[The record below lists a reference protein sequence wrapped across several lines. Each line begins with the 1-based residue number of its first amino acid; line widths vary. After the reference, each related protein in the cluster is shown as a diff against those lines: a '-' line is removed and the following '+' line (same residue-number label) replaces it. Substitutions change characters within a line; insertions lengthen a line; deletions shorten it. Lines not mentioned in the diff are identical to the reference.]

1 MTNFGFN
8 PGRTA
13 TSGTAAV
20 GSNFAFPQTTPPP
33 QPDAIPDLEFTPGG
47 ARFTPFTAGEFIA
60 TGPDDD
66 LDAAAMEARI
76 EQDLRALGL
85 DEFGQ
90 QTQATDEFQ
99 PLSINISGA
108 RDAQAMDEFNE
119 FLNTELMRI
128 DQVVGEAV
136 GGKYQGGKSVGPMS
150 FSVSDGL
157 ARRRMTGTFADRE
170 AYFKKH
176 YPDGKYARIPTGGGK
191 FSEVY
196 SITPEGDV
204 FNVDPTGINDVSN
217 EVASFTGNVL
227 NFTTAGSLVGTIFA
241 PFFGTVTGATLGNL
255 VDQAILD
262 ETSMSQQEIIDNLN
276 VGDAATIGIID
287 GIITKFLPGA
297 GNKFKQA
304 LSFGDVGG
312 SVLAPKTGPRA
323 LVAQEAAERLGLPLF
338 SVAQLADSQ
347 IVRGTFSQTAGTSNI
362 PGRLLNNQQR
372 KLYEALKRKAEAN
385 FDSLNA
391 REIRA
396 YTKLQQDT
404 IQEEIYKL
412 LTARFGG
419 KLPDNMS
426 LEQLE
431 QNIRKLAGDL
441 QTSHNELID
450 TAYQKAFNTAGSQN
464 VVFNLTPA
472 IEAAQKI
479 QLGTQIRTRPKRQD
493 SIGRPIDAKGR
504 QTAAPTTRA
513 EGELSGELQAITNA
527 LINIIDPNISK
538 LVVKDGK
545 TNAKT
550 AFDSLRQLKALRDR
564 ASKLIQTDDSK
575 AGRELV
581 EAIDQVL
588 DNPTGGSK
596 EFLTFYNEAK
606 TLAKLKADT
615 LNASNIASMFSRK
628 SEVMPNE
635 LAQKFWEGKFTAKDW
650 DFFTKMS
657 QNAAGNKPEA
667 KIAAQQLIADVQDG
681 FITWLYQNPA
691 KTQERIRQIMDADG
705 DLFAKMVPNAADR
718 AALEELAQ
726 ATSWVQNDGIQA
738 AISRRRTVGERALLA
753 IDNMGEAEL
762 IEFINRNGG
771 IDGKVAMDM
780 RAAIFKKI
788 LDNNSTFDEQALNV
802 VNPIPMAKA
811 LNELGNFS
819 GDYAR
824 LKPLFIGS
832 SLKGDNPLYDAK
844 GSKYLQDL
852 LDMRIY
858 SAFLA
863 AYKPDVGGPMQA
875 GSVRAGLS
883 KFELGAYRTLVTN
896 DLLAYIFAS
905 PPSVRQ
911 LQKIHGYKGEGF
923 KGAVKRTWNK
933 RKANVYSNILTQLGE
948 SFSKDVETPL
958 EEVERTGQA
967 PEMGDEF
974 AAVAAPPAPTQ
985 VVSAPPPA
993 APMPS
998 MNLPQ
1003 IQPSPSPAMGTGI
1016 TNFAN
1021 LFPQDELGG
1030 AIANRR
1036 NQGIRGLV

>member
-1 MTNFGFN
+1 MAQTLTIPRVGASAT
-8 PGRTA
+8 GATTA
-13 TSGTAAV
+13 
-20 GSNFAFPQTTPPP
+20 QTLNIPRVEQP
-33 QPDAIPDLEFTPGG
+33 QPDAAPDLEFTPGG
-47 ARFTPFTAGEFIA
+47 ARFTPFSADEFVA

-66 LDAAAMEARI
+66 LDAAAMEAQI
-76 EQDLRALGL
+76 QQDLQAIGLGEP
-85 DEFGQ
+85 DPN
-90 QTQATDEFQ
+90 EFQ
-99 PLSINISGA
+99 PLDINIAGA

-119 FLNTELMRI
+119 FLNVELMRI

-204 FNVDPTGINDVSN
+204 FNVDPTGLNDVSN

-227 NFTTAGSLVGTIFA
+227 NYTTAGSLIGTIFA
-241 PFFGTVTGATLGNL
+241 PFFGTFAGATLGNL

-262 ETSMSQQEIIDNLN
+262 ETSMSQAELMEKLS
-276 VGDAATIGIID
+276 VGDAATIGLVD
-287 GIITKFLPGA
+287 GLITKFLPGA
-297 GNKFKQA
+297 GNKFRQA
-304 LSFGDVGG
+304 LGTGDVGG
-312 SVLAPKTGPRA
+312 SVLARKTGPRA

-338 SVAQLADSQ
+338 SAAQLADSNV
-347 IVRGTFSQTAGTSNI
+347 VRGTFSQTAGTSNI

-372 KLYEALKRKAEAN
+372 KLYERLKRKAESN
-385 FDSLNA
+385 FDSFNA
-391 REIRA
+391 KELST
-396 YTKLQQDT
+396 YTKLQQEA
-404 IQEEIYKL
+404 IQEEIYKI

-450 TAYQKAFNTAGSQN
+450 AAYQKAFNTAGSQN
-464 VVFNLTPA
+464 VVFDLTPA
-472 IEAAQKI
+472 VKVAQRI
-479 QLGTQIRTRPKRQD
+479 QQGTQIRTRPPRTD
-493 SIGRPIDAKGR
+493 SIGRPIDAQGR

-527 LINIIDPNISK
+527 LINIIDPNVSK

-550 AFDSLRQLKALRDR
+550 AFDSLKQLKALRDR

-588 DNPTGGSK
+588 NNPRGGSK
-596 EFLTFYNEAK
+596 EFLTFYDEAK

-635 LAQKFWEGKFTAKDW
+635 LAQKFWQGEFTSKDW

-726 ATSWVQNDGIQA
+726 ATSWVQNSGIQ
-738 AISRRRTVGERALLA
+738 STVKRRLTVGERALLA

-762 IEFINRNGG
+762 IEFIGRNGG

-780 RAAIFKKI
+780 RAAVFKKI

-802 VNPIPMAKA
+802 VNPIPMAEA
-811 LNELGNFS
+811 LNKLGNFS

-832 SLKGDNPLYDAK
+832 SLKGDNPIYDAK
-844 GSKYLQDL
+844 GSPYLQDL
-852 LDMRIY
+852 LDMRTY

-863 AYKPDVGGPMQA
+863 SYKPDVGGPMQA
-875 GSVRAGLS
+875 GAVRAGLS
-883 KFELGAYRTLVTN
+883 RLDIGAYRTLVTN
-896 DLLAYIFAS
+896 DLLAYIFAT

-911 LQKIHGYKGEGF
+911 LKKIHGYQGEGF

-933 RKANVYSNILTQLGE
+933 RSASVYSNILNQLGE
-948 SFSKDVETPL
+948 SFSEDIETPL
-958 EEVERTGQA
+958 EEVERTGQP

-974 AAVAAPPAPTQ
+974 AAVATPPAPTPTQ